1 MFQPGQLSIQV
12 INHLDSCFSM
22 NISYRTCEE
31 YLGWVKVLIMEEV
44 AGIHAEIFSVLVET
58 ELVKN
63 CQG

>member
-1 MFQPGQLSIQV
+1 
-12 INHLDSCFSM
+12 M

-31 YLGWVKVLIMEEV
+31 YLGWVKVFILEEV
-44 AGIHAEIFSVLVET
+44 AGIHAEIFAVLVET